1 MSPAAKTYPTAPRA
15 AVGAVVVR
23 GEEVLLVRR
32 RDPPNA
38 GQWAV
43 PGGSVR
49 LGETLQAA
57 AEREVFEETGVRVRA
72 GLPVFAFDAIE
83 RDPAGR
89 VRYHYVVVDLLAEPL
104 AGQPSAGDDALDARW
119 FRLDAL
125 PGADVNATTR
135 ALLKRLFPPASRA
148 GQPPPTPG

>member
-1 MSPAAKTYPTAPRA
+1 MTDEAATKAYPTVPRA

-23 GEEVLLVRR
+23 AGEVLLVRR

-38 GQWAV
+38 SEWAI

-57 AEREVFEETGVRVRA
+57 AEREVLEETGVRVRA
-72 GLPVFAFDAIE
+72 GRPVFAFDAIE
-83 RDPAGR
+83 LDVAGR
-89 VRYHYVVVDLLAEPL
+89 VRYHYVIVDLLAEVLDGEP
-104 AGQPSAGDDALDARW
+104 AGRDDALDARW

-125 PGADVNATTR
+125 PLTGVNATTR
-135 ALLKRLFPPASRA
+135 ELLARLFPRAAAASPGA
-148 GQPPPTPG
+148 G